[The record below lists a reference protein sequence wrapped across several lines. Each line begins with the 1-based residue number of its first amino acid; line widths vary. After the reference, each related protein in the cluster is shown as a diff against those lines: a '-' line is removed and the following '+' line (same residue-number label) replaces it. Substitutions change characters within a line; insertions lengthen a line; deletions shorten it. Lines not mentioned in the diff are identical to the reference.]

1 MKEMKL
7 TMIYRENNYF
17 INLGKTN
24 EFFDHNILF
33 VIFLNNMEDF

>member
-24 EFFDHNILF
+24 EFFDNILF